1 MQTGWF
7 HKTKV
12 KWNDIL
18 DENAEIAQLSLG
30 LFAPDTIT
38 SLGKTG
44 EDYHKNEDIFFTGYQ
59 GDPTD
64 QKNQVTKIGRRIAN
78 PVADR
83 KKAVGNTFTTSF
95 NTGHGKKWFNRW

>member
-1 MQTGWF
+1 MAKWLERSQYDVFAGLELQQGGSY
-7 HKTKV
+7 KTKV

-18 DENAEIAQLSLG
+18 DENGKLRLSLG

-59 GDPTD
+59 GDPYWSKT
-64 QKNQVTKIGRRIAN
+64 R
-78 PVADR
+78 
-83 KKAVGNTFTTSF
+83 
-95 NTGHGKKWFNRW
+95 